1 MTWSDRFAS
10 LNDIQLTAENVEG
23 AVEELS
29 DTIAE
34 SENNEAEQNN
44 EVLGRVAEYF
54 DQLTNFLTQP
64 NVTVTSTVRKVIF
77 MQSLSL
83 LSYVTLIHP

>member
-1 MTWSDRFAS
+1 M
-10 LNDIQLTAENVEG
+10 
-23 AVEELS
+23 EELS

-54 DQLTNFLTQP
+54 VQLTNFLSQP

-83 LSYVTLIHP
+83 SLLKLCNSHPSIGC